1 MVLETSQER
10 VKLLKAGQI
19 GTQIENAYIQLN
31 DFVIVGGNILQTL
44 EARL

>member
-10 VKLLKAGQI
+10 VALLCSGMT
-19 GTQIENAYIQLN
+19 GTRIENAYVQLN